1 MVLDVMY
8 FGCRG
13 RIFACGI
20 NLQYYVEWLFA
31 GLFRWVL
38 LICQCV
44 ASLRD
49 AVLRYL
55 SIMTLRLRLVPYN
68 Y

>member
-8 FGCRG
+8 LEYRG
-13 RIFACGI
+13 RIFTCGI
-20 NLQYYVEWLFA
+20 NRQYHVEWLFV

-38 LICQCV
+38 QICIYV

-49 AVLRYL
+49 AAIRYL
-55 SIMTLRLRLVPYN
+55 IITALRLRLVP
-68 Y
+68 